1 MDDVYLAFCDQLQ
14 QAQLGQ
20 VALLDEDDGLL
31 MRWAQICD
39 VMLQQLESQ
48 QEASGTEQVDS
59 WMLERNTWQLVQAL
73 YAERLAET
81 PASSSD
87 AASTSANPYTPPLS
101 VAQHLI
107 EHDKQLVELSAIR
120 DWLHSIPTTLNPAEI
135 RRGYLPWTKNKIKQA
150 KRSGQPLPRGIVQHL
165 DPDAVLREAK
175 NAQGGAGGRLESDD
189 AVSPRGRTRT
199 MKRPEADLCST
210 ARLAKSQAYEK
221 ALLRSLFEYVRA
233 GQLDLA
239 IDMCQQSDQSW
250 RAASLSGGKLASD
263 RALASGDSGFGEDED
278 AMDDELLQGG
288 SKISGNV
295 NRKLWKMMC
304 RKLASSPNLDP
315 YERALY
321 GAISGDTASV
331 LPVCSSWEDIVWV
344 HVNSLFEAHVESGL
358 WQSSSGRYWSH
369 GSVQPIDNSTNRG
382 AKSTIDPEDV
392 LIAPAARGIRSEL
405 ESIFDRLLKLER
417 GDVAQASKNPY
428 RVSQT
433 YLIVGK
439 IGDLLTTFVERL
451 EVAAQDT
458 EPEAL
463 AHLLRF
469 FTHLILVLRLLK
481 QPLPT
486 HAANRILEAYISVL
500 EANDQSESLIAFY
513 ASQLDS
519 TSAIESYAHF
529 LLTFGP
535 DSDRQSRKLALLKA
549 SEHGLDLAAIACRT
563 VELVLQDVRDD
574 ILPELNE
581 DRRLGSSEAFDAY
594 ARIDARQLELIRS
607 LEWLTFDRRTY
618 SEALT
623 QANALTRY
631 FLSTDLPHA
640 ARELI
645 FQLPADLLP
654 VEAAQVVEKEGEDH
668 DAQIRE
674 FLDYTSL
681 FACLE
686 KHTRW
691 AEVWSRKPRTNVPK
705 LEQNAFKDGIS
716 ALIDDFYDSTVLL
729 LNSDWL
735 KLDLPL
741 NDGNLDST
749 SHEHS
754 IDVVCEKMLMSDS
767 PRTAPRRLAE
777 LARIRQLVIP
787 HLVLRLHFT
796 LYDSREILPSYVL
809 DSLILFSAPSL
820 TFFHPRLKRSSLQR
834 CFELANL
841 VADERTQLYLEFVG
855 ERTNLIGDYLDQ
867 VRLASLAA
875 LEVGKD
881 RMPNP
886 ITVATCSLNQ
896 WALDFDGNLER
907 ILESIRIAKQR
918 GAKLRIGPELEIT
931 GYGCQDHFLEG
942 QCGDTGWHA
951 WEVLHKILEADD
963 CQDMIID
970 VGMCVVPCSDRSWTS
985 NLSPRRLTPLD
996 DFCRPVSHNNVL
1008 YNCRII
1014 FYNRNILLIRPKM
1027 WLANDGNYREP
1038 RWFAPWMKPKTTE
1051 DFWLPWMIAKITGQ
1065 TTAPFGDAV
1074 VALQDT
1080 CIGVEMCEELFTP
1093 NAPHIGMGL
1102 AGVEIFTNSSASHH
1116 ELRKLSTRIDLIKE
1130 ATLKSGGLYL
1140 YANQQGCDGDR
1151 LYYDGCSFIALNGK
1165 VVAQGSQFSLNDVEV
1180 VTATVDIQEVR
1191 HHRSGSS
1198 RSVQAAASESFPLIR
1213 CMMRLACDDLNE
1225 ELTDTELMGK
1235 GEFKYHTPEEEIALG
1250 PACWLWDYLRRS
1262 GTQGYF
1268 VPLSGGIDSCATATI
1283 VYSMCLLVIK
1293 ESALGNELVIQDARR
1308 IVGEKPD
1315 SDYVPVDA
1323 REFCGRIF
1331 HTCYMG
1337 TENSSI
1343 ETRKRAKDL
1352 AEAIGRLN
1360 MHSYH
1365 VDLNMD
1371 TVITSIRSLF
1381 LLVTNKKPEFRAHGG
1396 TNGENLAL
1404 QNIQARLRMLLA
1416 YLFAQLL
1423 PWVRGSTGGLLVL
1436 GSANVDESL
1445 RGYLTKYDCSSAD
1458 VNPIGAISKT
1468 DLKKF
1473 IAYAETAFDL
1483 PILAEFLNA
1492 TPTAELEPITADY
1505 VQADEAD
1512 MGMTYDELSIYGRLR
1527 KIEKL
1532 GPYAMFTKLISLWG
1546 YKLSPLEIAEKV
1558 KLFFFEYARNRHK
1571 MTTITPSY
1579 HAEAYTCDD
1588 NRADLRPFLY
1598 PARWPWQFR
1607 KIDETAQILPDKSQ
1621 RKAKVE

>member
-48 QEASGTEQVDS
+48 QEALGTEQVDS

-73 YAERLAET
+73 YAERLAEVR
-81 PASSSD
+81 ASSSES
-87 AASTSANPYTPPLS
+87 ASTSANPYTPPLS

-107 EHDKQLVELSAIR
+107 EHDKQLVELSVRHTAKRRYLRSSGSLPSPRFAIR
-120 DWLHSIPTTLNPAEI
+120 DWLHSIPTTLNPAEV

-150 KRSGQPLPRGIVQHL
+150 KRSGQPLPRGIVKQL

-189 AVSPRGRTRT
+189 A
-199 MKRPEADLCST
+199 
-210 ARLAKSQAYEK
+210 AYEK

-239 IDMCQQSDQSW
+239 IDMCRQSDQSW

-263 RALASGDSGFGEDED
+263 RALASSDSGFGQDED

-295 NRKLWKMMC
+295 NRRLWKMMC

-358 WQSSSGRYWSH
+358 WHSSSGRYWSH
-369 GSVQPIDNSTNRG
+369 GSVQPIDDSTKRG
-382 AKSTIDPEDV
+382 VKSTIDPEDA
-392 LIAPAARGIRSEL
+392 LLAPAAKGIRSEL

-469 FTHLILVLRLLK
+469 FTHLILVLRLLN

-486 HAANRILEAYISVL
+486 HPANRILEAYISVL

-574 ILPELNE
+574 MLTELNE

-631 FLSTDLPHA
+631 FLSTDIPHA

-654 VEAAQVVEKEGEDH
+654 IEAAQVVEKKGEDR

-691 AEVWSRKPRTNVPK
+691 AEVWSRKPRTNAPK
-705 LEQNAFKDGIS
+705 LEHNAFKDGI
-716 ALIDDFYDSTVLL
+716 ATLIDDFYESTVLL

-735 KLDLPL
+735 KLELSL
-741 NDGNLDST
+741 NDGNLDT
-749 SHEHS
+749 
-754 IDVVCEKMLMSDS
+754 
-767 PRTAPRRLAE
+767 PRRLAE

-796 LYDSREILPSYVL
+796 LYDSREILPSYVCDL
-809 DSLILFSAPSL
+809 VNALQTNPLTISPILL
-820 TFFHPRLKRSSLQR
+820 MHSSLQR

-881 RMPNP
+881 RSAFS
-886 ITVATCSLNQ
+886 VA
-896 WALDFDGNLER
+896 
-907 ILESIRIAKQR
+907 
-918 GAKLRIGPELEIT
+918 
-931 GYGCQDHFLEG
+931 
-942 QCGDTGWHA
+942 
-951 WEVLHKILEADD
+951 
-963 CQDMIID
+963 
-970 VGMCVVPCSDRSWTS
+970 
-985 NLSPRRLTPLD
+985 
-996 DFCRPVSHNNVL
+996 
-1008 YNCRII
+1008 
-1014 FYNRNILLIRPKM
+1014 
-1027 WLANDGNYREP
+1027 
-1038 RWFAPWMKPKTTE
+1038 
-1051 DFWLPWMIAKITGQ
+1051 
-1065 TTAPFGDAV
+1065 
-1074 VALQDT
+1074 
-1080 CIGVEMCEELFTP
+1080 
-1093 NAPHIGMGL
+1093 
-1102 AGVEIFTNSSASHH
+1102 
-1116 ELRKLSTRIDLIKE
+1116 
-1130 ATLKSGGLYL
+1130 
-1140 YANQQGCDGDR
+1140 
-1151 LYYDGCSFIALNGK
+1151 
-1165 VVAQGSQFSLNDVEV
+1165 
-1180 VTATVDIQEVR
+1180 
-1191 HHRSGSS
+1191 
-1198 RSVQAAASESFPLIR
+1198 
-1213 CMMRLACDDLNE
+1213 
-1225 ELTDTELMGK
+1225 
-1235 GEFKYHTPEEEIALG
+1235 
-1250 PACWLWDYLRRS
+1250 
-1262 GTQGYF
+1262 
-1268 VPLSGGIDSCATATI
+1268 
-1283 VYSMCLLVIK
+1283 
-1293 ESALGNELVIQDARR
+1293 
-1308 IVGEKPD
+1308 
-1315 SDYVPVDA
+1315 
-1323 REFCGRIF
+1323 
-1331 HTCYMG
+1331 
-1337 TENSSI
+1337 
-1343 ETRKRAKDL
+1343 
-1352 AEAIGRLN
+1352 
-1360 MHSYH
+1360 
-1365 VDLNMD
+1365 
-1371 TVITSIRSLF
+1371 
-1381 LLVTNKKPEFRAHGG
+1381 
-1396 TNGENLAL
+1396 
-1404 QNIQARLRMLLA
+1404 
-1416 YLFAQLL
+1416 
-1423 PWVRGSTGGLLVL
+1423 
-1436 GSANVDESL
+1436 
-1445 RGYLTKYDCSSAD
+1445 
-1458 VNPIGAISKT
+1458 
-1468 DLKKF
+1468 
-1473 IAYAETAFDL
+1473 
-1483 PILAEFLNA
+1483 
-1492 TPTAELEPITADY
+1492 
-1505 VQADEAD
+1505 
-1512 MGMTYDELSIYGRLR
+1512 
-1527 KIEKL
+1527 
-1532 GPYAMFTKLISLWG
+1532 
-1546 YKLSPLEIAEKV
+1546 
-1558 KLFFFEYARNRHK
+1558 
-1571 MTTITPSY
+1571 
-1579 HAEAYTCDD
+1579 
-1588 NRADLRPFLY
+1588 
-1598 PARWPWQFR
+1598 
-1607 KIDETAQILPDKSQ
+1607 
-1621 RKAKVE
+1621 